1 MIRMKNDK
9 IERYHFEEI
18 VLILLILASD
28 LSNYVGD
35 DLESFS
41 ESIEGRIEVL
51 FTRDFLSSFNKDYGI
66 NDKMTFELE
75 ELKNQVIKLYES
87 QWIKKMIGSNQEIS
101 LIRLKA
107 SKILNELK
115 IKNNDPKKFS
125 EGHLNINW

>member
-125 EGHLNINW
+125 EEHLNINW

>member
-1 MIRMKNDK
+1 MKKMKNDK

-28 LSNYVGD
+28 LSKYVED

-51 FTRDFLSSFNKDYGI
+51 FTKDFLSSFNEYYGI
-66 NDKMTFELE
+66 NDKIAFELE
-75 ELKNQVIKLYES
+75 ELKNHVIKLYAS
-87 QWIKKMIGSNQEIS
+87 QWIKKLISSNKEIAF
-101 LIRLKA
+101 IRLNA

-115 IKNNDPKKFS
+115 IRNKDPKKFS
-125 EGHLNINW
+125 EEHLNINW

>member
-1 MIRMKNDK
+1 MKNDK

-125 EGHLNINW
+125 EEHLNINW

>member
-1 MIRMKNDK
+1 MKNDK
-9 IERYHFEEI
+9 IERYYFEEI

-28 LSNYVGD
+28 LSKYVGD

-51 FTRDFLSSFNKDYGI
+51 FSRDFLSSFNKDYGI

-87 QWIKKMIGSNQEIS
+87 QWIKKMIGTKQEIS
-101 LIRLKA
+101 LIRLNA
-107 SKILNELK
+107 LKILNELK

-125 EGHLNINW
+125 DEHFIINW